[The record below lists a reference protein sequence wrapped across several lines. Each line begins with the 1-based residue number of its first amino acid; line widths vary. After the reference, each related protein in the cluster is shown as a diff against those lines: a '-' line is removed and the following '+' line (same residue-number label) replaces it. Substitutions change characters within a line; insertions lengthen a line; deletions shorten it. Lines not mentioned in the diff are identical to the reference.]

1 MRNSIFHIQSSIFS
15 SPILKLALPSVV
27 TNITVP
33 LLGLVDTTIVGHMG
47 RAEYIGAIAIGT
59 TIFNMLYWLFAF
71 LRMGTTGIVSQA
83 FGARDQRLVSESLRR
98 SLLWALLIALALI
111 ALQTP
116 LLRFSLWLM
125 KPEPA
130 LAQYASEYFR
140 VCIWGAP
147 AMLASY
153 SLTGWFIGMQDTRT
167 PMWMAI
173 LQNLTNI
180 LCTLLFV
187 FVLHLGVRGVALG
200 TVIGI
205 YAGVLT
211 APLLSPLKGEEFL
224 RMLLGKRDKKD
235 ENATEQNLLPSLLR
249 RGRDYIR
256 SLTAPLP
263 NRATGVFRESTECGF
278 DPTKGSESPLATEG
292 RLEESPS
299 PLSSLL
305 ARGRES
311 VFFPIFLRTLCLIAV
326 TVYFTTAGSRLGG
339 LYLDAN
345 ALLMQFFIVFSYF
358 TDGLANAAEAL
369 SGEYVGRRDREGL
382 LRVVRQLFRWGFGLA
397 LVFTALYASCGSLFL
412 SLLTNQ
418 QAVVQTAHAYLLWVV
433 AIPLVA
439 FCAFVWDGV
448 YIGMTRTTHM
458 FVSML
463 VSALVFFA
471 SWFLLHHFTQSQAGF
486 HASQLGNH
494 ALWFSFLAYL
504 GTRSLMQTVLF
515 GRS

>member
-125 KPEPA
+125 KPEPE

-205 YAGVLT
+205 YAGVFYATTRLT
-211 APLLSPLKGEEFL
+211 PL
-224 RMLLGKRDKKD
+224 
-235 ENATEQNLLPSLLR
+235 TPSLLA
-249 RGRDYIR
+249 RGSDFIR
-256 SLTAPLP
+256 TLTAPLP
-263 NRATGVFRESTECGF
+263 KREGM
-278 DPTKGSESPLATEG
+278 G
-292 RLEESPS
+292 ESPS
-299 PLSSLL
+299 PLLPSLGGVGGGL
-305 ARGRES
+305 
-311 VFFPIFLRTLCLIAV
+311 FLRTLCLVAV

-382 LRVVRQLFRWGFGLA
+382 LRVVRQLFLWGFGLA

-418 QAVVQTAHAYLLWVV
+418 QAVVQTAHAYLPWVV

-471 SWFLLHHFTQSQAGF
+471 SWFLLHHFTQSQADF
-486 HASQLGNH
+486 RASQFGNH

-515 GRS
+515 PRGGRVSG

>member
-200 TVIGI
+200 TVVGI
-205 YAGVLT
+205 YAGAIYASLNEKLKIKNEKLS

-224 RMLLGKRDKKD
+224 RMLLRKGDRRDKGLG
-235 ENATEQNLLPSLLR
+235 ESRSLLPSL
-249 RGRDYIR
+249 G
-256 SLTAPLP
+256 
-263 NRATGVFRESTECGF
+263 GVG
-278 DPTKGSESPLATEG
+278 GGL
-292 RLEESPS
+292 
-299 PLSSLL
+299 
-305 ARGRES
+305 
-311 VFFPIFLRTLCLIAV
+311 FLRTLCLVAV

-418 QAVVQTAHAYLLWVV
+418 QAVVQTAHAYLPWVV

-471 SWFLLHHFTQSQAGF
+471 SWFLLHHFTQSQADF

-504 GTRSLMQTVLF
+504 ATRSLMQTVLF
-515 GRS
+515 PRGGRVSG

>member
-200 TVIGI
+200 TVVGI
-205 YAGVLT
+205 YAG
-211 APLLSPLKGEEFL
+211 A
-224 RMLLGKRDKKD
+224 
-235 ENATEQNLLPSLLR
+235 
-249 RGRDYIR
+249 I
-256 SLTAPLP
+256 
-263 NRATGVFRESTECGF
+263 
-278 DPTKGSESPLATEG
+278 
-292 RLEESPS
+292 
-299 PLSSLL
+299 
-305 ARGRES
+305 
-311 VFFPIFLRTLCLIAV
+311 
-326 TVYFTTAGSRLGG
+326 
-339 LYLDAN
+339 
-345 ALLMQFFIVFSYF
+345 
-358 TDGLANAAEAL
+358 
-369 SGEYVGRRDREGL
+369 
-382 LRVVRQLFRWGFGLA
+382 
-397 LVFTALYASCGSLFL
+397 YASL
-412 SLLTNQ
+412 N
-418 QAVVQTAHAYLLWVV
+418 
-433 AIPLVA
+433 
-439 FCAFVWDGV
+439 
-448 YIGMTRTTHM
+448 
-458 FVSML
+458 
-463 VSALVFFA
+463 
-471 SWFLLHHFTQSQAGF
+471 
-486 HASQLGNH
+486 
-494 ALWFSFLAYL
+494 
-504 GTRSLMQTVLF
+504 
-515 GRS
+515 

>member
-1 MRNSIFHIQSSIFS
+1 
-15 SPILKLALPSVV
+15 
-27 TNITVP
+27 
-33 LLGLVDTTIVGHMG
+33 MG

-205 YAGVLT
+205 YAGVLFAAT
-211 APLLSPLKGEEFL
+211 RLTPL
-224 RMLLGKRDKKD
+224 
-235 ENATEQNLLPSLLR
+235 TPSLLA

-256 SLTAPLP
+256 TRLT
-263 NRATGVFRESTECGF
+263 
-278 DPTKGSESPLATEG
+278 PLA
-292 RLEESPS
+292 P
-299 PLSSLL
+299 SLL

-418 QAVVQTAHAYLLWVV
+418 QAVVQTAHAYLPWVV

-448 YIGMTRTTHM
+448 YIGMTRTKHM

-471 SWFLLHHFTQSQAGF
+471 SWFLLHHFTQSQADF

-504 GTRSLMQTVLF
+504 GTRSLMQTLLF
-515 GRS
+515 GLKK

>member
-15 SPILKLALPSVV
+15 SPILRLALPSVV

-83 FGARDQRLVSESLRR
+83 FGAGDQRLVSESLRR
-98 SLLWALLIALALI
+98 SLLWALLIALGLI
-111 ALQTP
+111 VLQTP

-125 KPEPA
+125 KPETT

-200 TVIGI
+200 TVVGI
-205 YAGVLT
+205 YMGVLT

-224 RMLLGKRDKKD
+224 RMLLRKDDRRDKGLG
-235 ENATEQNLLPSLLR
+235 ESRPLLPSL
-249 RGRDYIR
+249 G
-256 SLTAPLP
+256 
-263 NRATGVFRESTECGF
+263 GVG
-278 DPTKGSESPLATEG
+278 GGL
-292 RLEESPS
+292 
-299 PLSSLL
+299 
-305 ARGRES
+305 
-311 VFFPIFLRTLCLIAV
+311 FLRTLCLIAV

-382 LRVVRQLFRWGFGLA
+382 LRVVRQLFLWGFGLA

-418 QAVVQTAHAYLLWVV
+418 QAVVQTAHAYLPWVI

-471 SWFLLHHFTQSQAGF
+471 SWFLLHHFTQSQADF
-486 HASQLGNH
+486 RASQLGNH

-504 GTRSLMQTVLF
+504 ATRSLMQTVLF
-515 GRS
+515 SRGGRVSG

>member
-1 MRNSIFHIQSSIFS
+1 MTHPESQSVKHSIFHFS
-15 SPILKLALPSVV
+15 FFTFNSPILRLALPSVV

-205 YAGVLT
+205 YAGVLFAAT
-211 APLLSPLKGEEFL
+211 RLTPL
-224 RMLLGKRDKKD
+224 
-235 ENATEQNLLPSLLR
+235 TPSLLAR
-249 RGRDYIR
+249 GRDYARTRLTPLAPSLLARGRDYIR
-256 SLTAPLP
+256 TRLT
-263 NRATGVFRESTECGF
+263 
-278 DPTKGSESPLATEG
+278 PLA
-292 RLEESPS
+292 P
-299 PLSSLL
+299 SLL

-418 QAVVQTAHAYLLWVV
+418 QAVVQTAHAYLPWVV

-448 YIGMTRTTHM
+448 YIGMTRTKHM

-471 SWFLLHHFTQSQAGF
+471 SWFLLHHFTQSQADF

-504 GTRSLMQTVLF
+504 GTRSLMQTLLF
-515 GRS
+515 GLKK

>member
-1 MRNSIFHIQSSIFS
+1 MFHIQSSIFS
-15 SPILKLALPSVV
+15 SPILRLALPSVV

-200 TVIGI
+200 TVVGI
-205 YAGVLT
+205 YMGVLFAAT
-211 APLLSPLKGEEFL
+211 RLTPL
-224 RMLLGKRDKKD
+224 
-235 ENATEQNLLPSLLR
+235 TPSLLA
-249 RGRDYIR
+249 RGSDYIR

-263 NRATGVFRESTECGF
+263 KRATGVFRESTECGF

-292 RLEESPS
+292 RLGESPS
-299 PLSSLL
+299 PLLPSLGGVGGGL
-305 ARGRES
+305 
-311 VFFPIFLRTLCLIAV
+311 FLRTLCLVAV

-382 LRVVRQLFRWGFGLA
+382 LRVVRQLFLWGFGLA

-418 QAVVQTAHAYLLWVV
+418 QAVVQTAHAYLPWVV

-448 YIGMTRTTHM
+448 YIGMTRTKHM

-471 SWFLLHHFTQSQAGF
+471 SWFLLHHFTQSQADF

-515 GRS
+515 TRDGRVSG

>member
-15 SPILKLALPSVV
+15 SPILKLALPSVI

-125 KPEPA
+125 KPEPE

-200 TVIGI
+200 TVVGL
-205 YAGVLT
+205 YTGVLT
-211 APLLSPLKGEEFL
+211 APLLSPLKGEELL
-224 RMLLGKRDKKD
+224 RMLLRKGDRRDKGQG
-235 ENATEQNLLPSLLR
+235 ESPSSLLPSL
-249 RGRDYIR
+249 G
-256 SLTAPLP
+256 
-263 NRATGVFRESTECGF
+263 GVG
-278 DPTKGSESPLATEG
+278 GGL
-292 RLEESPS
+292 
-299 PLSSLL
+299 
-305 ARGRES
+305 
-311 VFFPIFLRTLCLIAV
+311 FLRTLCLVAV

-382 LRVVRQLFRWGFGLA
+382 LRVVRQLFLWGFGLA

-412 SLLTNQ
+412 SLLTHQ
-418 QAVVQTAHAYLLWVV
+418 QAVVQTAHAYLPWVV

-471 SWFLLHHFTQSQAGF
+471 SWFLLHHFTQSQADF
-486 HASQLGNH
+486 RASQLGNH

-504 GTRSLMQTVLF
+504 ATRSLMQTVLF
-515 GRS
+515 SRGGRVSG

>member
-83 FGARDQRLVSESLRR
+83 YGAGDQRLVSESLRR

-125 KPEPA
+125 KPEPT

-200 TVIGI
+200 TVVGL
-205 YAGVLT
+205 YMGVLFAAT
-211 APLLSPLKGEEFL
+211 RLTPL
-224 RMLLGKRDKKD
+224 
-235 ENATEQNLLPSLLR
+235 TPSLLA
-249 RGRDYIR
+249 RGSDYIR
-256 SLTAPLP
+256 TRLT
-263 NRATGVFRESTECGF
+263 
-278 DPTKGSESPLATEG
+278 PLA
-292 RLEESPS
+292 P
-299 PLSSLL
+299 SLL
-305 ARGRES
+305 ARGRDNVALNEKLKIKNEKLRES
-311 VFFPIFLRTLCLIAV
+311 PSSLLPSLGGVGGGLFLRTLCLVAV

-418 QAVVQTAHAYLLWVV
+418 QAVVQTAHAYLPWVV

-448 YIGMTRTTHM
+448 YIGMTRTMHM

-471 SWFLLHHFTQSQAGF
+471 SWFLLHHFTQSQADF

-515 GRS
+515 TRDGRVSG

>member
-15 SPILKLALPSVV
+15 SPILRLALPSVV

-200 TVIGI
+200 TVVGLYTGAI
-205 YAGVLT
+205 YASLNEK
-211 APLLSPLKGEEFL
+211 LKMKNEKLIDGPP
-224 RMLLGKRDKKD
+224 
-235 ENATEQNLLPSLLR
+235 LLPSL
-249 RGRDYIR
+249 G
-256 SLTAPLP
+256 
-263 NRATGVFRESTECGF
+263 GVG
-278 DPTKGSESPLATEG
+278 GGL
-292 RLEESPS
+292 
-299 PLSSLL
+299 
-305 ARGRES
+305 
-311 VFFPIFLRTLCLIAV
+311 FLRTLCLVAV

-471 SWFLLHHFTQSQAGF
+471 SWFLLHHFTQSQADF
-486 HASQLGNH
+486 RASQFGNH

-504 GTRSLMQTVLF
+504 ATRSLMQTLLF
-515 GRS
+515 GLKK

>member
-15 SPILKLALPSVV
+15 SPILRLALPSVV

-125 KPEPA
+125 KPETE

-200 TVIGI
+200 TVVGLYTGAI
-205 YAGVLT
+205 YASLNEKLKIKNEKLS

-224 RMLLGKRDKKD
+224 RMLLRKDDRRDKG
-235 ENATEQNLLPSLLR
+235 L
-249 RGRDYIR
+249 G
-256 SLTAPLP
+256 
-263 NRATGVFRESTECGF
+263 
-278 DPTKGSESPLATEG
+278 
-292 RLEESPS
+292 ESPS
-299 PLSSLL
+299 PLLPSLGGVGGGL
-305 ARGRES
+305 
-311 VFFPIFLRTLCLIAV
+311 FLRTLCLVAV

-382 LRVVRQLFRWGFGLA
+382 LRVVRQLFLWGFGLA

-418 QAVVQTAHAYLLWVV
+418 QAVVQTAHAYLPWVV

-471 SWFLLHHFTQSQAGF
+471 SWFLLHHFAQSQADF

-504 GTRSLMQTVLF
+504 ATRSLMQTVLF
-515 GRS
+515 PRGGRVSG